1 MITITPKEKS
11 FAFSDAKLNDIIN
24 THLRYM
30 ECFSEDDDIKYSV
43 IIPENEEDVKT
54 IEYLSIDSVNITG
67 DYYEAN
73 IIIDDSVT
81 VAVIH
86 RDLVSDFILSKI
98 DSAS

>member
-11 FAFSDAKLNDIIN
+11 FAFSDAKLNDIVR
-24 THLRYM
+24 THIEYM
-30 ECFSEDDDIKYSV
+30 RSFCEDDDISYSV
-43 IIPENEEDVKT
+43 IIPENEEDIIA
-54 IEYLSIDSVNITG
+54 IESLSIDSVNISG

-73 IIIDDSVT
+73 IITDDSVT

-86 RDLVSDFILSKI
+86 KKFVSDCILSKI

>member
-11 FAFSDAKLNDIIN
+11 FAFSDAKLNDIVR
-24 THLRYM
+24 THIEYM
-30 ECFSEDDDIKYSV
+30 RSFCEDDDISYSV
-43 IIPENEEDVKT
+43 IIPENVEDIRAVEE
-54 IEYLSIDSVNITG
+54 ELIDSVNISG

-73 IIIDDSVT
+73 IITDDSVT

-86 RDLVSDFILSKI
+86 RDLVSDCILSKI